1 MLGFIRP
8 LSKRMNGADAETRA
22 ALVTAY
28 IMGFAVL
35 RAGLGSP
42 ALNRGNPELIVTRL
56 GAAIQSCVVP

>member
-1 MLGFIRP
+1 
-8 LSKRMNGADAETRA
+8 MNGADAETRA

-42 ALNRGNPELIVTRL
+42 ALNRGNPELIVDRL
-56 GAAIQSCVVP
+56 GAAIQSCVGP